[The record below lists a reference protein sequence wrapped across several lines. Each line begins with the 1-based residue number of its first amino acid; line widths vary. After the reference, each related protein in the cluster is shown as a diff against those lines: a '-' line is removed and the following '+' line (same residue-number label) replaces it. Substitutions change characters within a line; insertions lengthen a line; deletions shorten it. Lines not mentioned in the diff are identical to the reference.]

1 MTVPREPYSNDVA
14 EPCVD
19 AGRVVA
25 AGEPPYPRSSMDN
38 ELHIEQLVQKN
49 SMPKNPCVE
58 FAVLSP
64 VRVGRP

>member
-1 MTVPREPYSNDVA
+1 
-14 EPCVD
+14 
-19 AGRVVA
+19 
-25 AGEPPYPRSSMDN
+25 MDN

-58 FAVLSP
+58 FAVLLP

>member
-1 MTVPREPYSNDVA
+1 
-14 EPCVD
+14 
-19 AGRVVA
+19 
-25 AGEPPYPRSSMDN
+25 MDN